1 MRGPRPSPAQ
11 RVGWGEETQGNGAT
25 NARQGVGSGVNFA
38 ATKEQGISRILT
50 INLNDVEKELKIR

>member
-1 MRGPRPSPAQ
+1 MRGPRASPAQ
-11 RVGWGEETQGNGAT
+11 RVAWGEEPQGNGAI
-25 NARQGVGSGVNFA
+25 NA